1 MEDGVKRFGYF
12 VLIIVTAALVSG
24 CIGGSSTEDQLTPKT
39 FGILNSFPDHPLY
52 LKKKT
57 LVVRHKTAGIESL
70 SVKSQFTEVMTQYLE
85 DKGYQVKIV
94 DDKAAL
100 KSGQVDMLIEIVPRE
115 VFKMEGMYAYGF
127 ADRKFLLVVNQ
138 PARSYVAM
146 QLSLSRANSS
156 RVINT
161 KRQER
166 FSQLGM
172 DVMPETW
179 DELSPE
185 DKEVF
190 EANLRDNMAKATYL
204 ALNELKI

>member
-1 MEDGVKRFGYF
+1 M
-12 VLIIVTAALVSG
+12 
-24 CIGGSSTEDQLTPKT
+24 
-39 FGILNSFPDHPLY
+39 
-52 LKKKT
+52 
-57 LVVRHKTAGIESL
+57 
-70 SVKSQFTEVMTQYLE
+70 
-85 DKGYQVKIV
+85 

-115 VFKMEGMYAYGF
+115 VFKIEGMYAYGF
-127 ADRKFLLVVNQ
+127 ADRKFLLGLVNQ

-146 QLSLSRANSS
+146 QLSLRRANSG

-166 FSQLGM
+166 FSHLGM
-172 DVMPETW
+172 EVMPETW
-179 DELSPE
+179 DELSSE
-185 DKEVF
+185 DKEAF